1 LDPEWNVDVISMSFG
16 YYDQPGM
23 RHSMIEDAIEKVK
36 QGRKDSILFLASAGN
51 SWQRRRDFPASHK
64 DVIPI
69 YAGDSKGV
77 FLWSNP
83 AHTGKGP
90 EKLGT
95 YGTDIPPS
103 IVNEVKD
110 HFAEADFSAGT
121 SIATAIAAGIVAL
134 TLSYVAALPAL
145 LKSSGAEEVC
155 AKLYTK
161 KGMEHMLQAMSL
173 SSAYRQHFINP
184 IWYWGERDKDMD
196 LWVSICGAIDKMNN
210 EARE

>member
-110 HFAEADFSAGT
+110 YFPEADFSAGT

-161 KGMEHMLQAMSL
+161 KGMEHLL
-173 SSAYRQHFINP
+173 
-184 IWYWGERDKDMD
+184 
-196 LWVSICGAIDKMNN
+196 
-210 EARE
+210 